1 MAQKFCLRTGAIKP
15 DNIAISRTHYD
26 DWQDADITS
35 PNLKP
40 CAHTHWCVITRTPA
54 RIYND
59 DNCTTFKEYK
69 LIDI

>member
-1 MAQKFCLRTGAIKP
+1 MRYGSIKP

-26 DWQDADITS
+26 DWQDADITIAE
-35 PNLKP
+35 LKAQ
-40 CAHTHWCVITRTPA
+40 CAFTHWCVTTGNPG

-59 DNCTTFKEYK
+59 DTCSTFKEYK